1 MAHKTIVITGATDGI
16 GKVAAWELAQRGAAL
31 ILIGRNAE
39 KGKHVV
45 NEISGLTSNNNIRFY
60 QADLSLL
67 TQTKRVC
74 GEIKKDFNHI
84 DILLNNAGGY
94 FSQFHQTEEGLEVT
108 FVLNHLNYFV
118 MTQELLPLLEAAS
131 SARIVNVS
139 SDAHN
144 GQSIDWDNIQGEKGY
159 KGWTAYGRTKLM
171 NILFTYELA
180 RRIADTSVTANCL
193 HPGFV
198 KTKFGNNN
206 PGFVGFGIKLAKAI
220 SAVKLETGA
229 ETSVYLSSS
238 PEVEGIS
245 GKYFYKCKPKK
256 SSEVSY
262 IHEDWKRLWALS
274 EETVSKILG

>member
-16 GKVAAWELAQRGAAL
+16 GKVAARELAQSGAAL

-45 NEISGLTSNNNIRFY
+45 SEISGLTSNNNIHFY

-84 DILLNNAGGY
+84 DVLLNNAGSY
-94 FSQFHQTEEGLEVT
+94 FSRFRRTEEGLEVT
-108 FVLNHLNYFV
+108 FALNHLNYFI
-118 MTQELLPLLEAAS
+118 MTQELMPLLKAAS

-144 GQSIDWDNIQGEKGY
+144 GQSIDWDNIQGEKSY
-159 KGWTAYGRTKLM
+159 KGWTAYGRSKLM

-180 RRIADTSVTANCL
+180 RRIAGSSVTANCL

-198 KTKFGNNN
+198 KTKFGDNN

-220 SAVKLETGA
+220 SAIKLETGA

-238 PEVEGIS
+238 PEVEEIS

-262 IHEDWKRLWALS
+262 HKEDWKRLWALS
-274 EETVSKILG
+274 EETVSKILD